1 MCSILIVE
9 LTDILFFVLGF
20 LSEVVGTMAGFGSS
34 TIFLPLSSYF
44 VDFKT
49 ALVLVAI
56 FHLFGNASR
65 LVFFRHGLDRRI
77 LLFFGV
83 PSFAFSLI
91 GATLVGELSQS
102 ILKLILGIFLVA
114 LCATFLIKPK
124 LSFPTNT
131 RTLSFGGGVS
141 GFIVGLIGTGGALRA
156 AFLTGLKIDK
166 TKYIATTAVIALGT
180 DATRIPSYV
189 SSGFLPESYYYYI
202 PILFAIAVGGSFVG
216 RKIVNR
222 INQEKF
228 KKMVLVAVIL
238 ASIKFIIDGIIEI

>member
-1 MCSILIVE
+1 ME
-9 LTDILFFVLGF
+9 PTDILFFIVGF
-20 LSEVVGTMAGFGSS
+20 LSEVIGTMAGFGSS

-49 ALVLVAI
+49 ALALVAI
-56 FHLFGNASR
+56 FHLFGNISR
-65 LVFFRHGLDRRI
+65 LAFFRHGLDKKV
-77 LLFFGV
+77 LLLFGV

-91 GATLVGELSQS
+91 GATLVGDLSQT
-102 ILKLILGIFLVA
+102 ILKLVLGIFLISI
-114 LCATFLIKPK
+114 CAVFLVRPK
-124 LSFPTNT
+124 LAFPSSPKS
-131 RTLSFGGGVS
+131 LAIGGGVS

-166 TKYIATTAVIALGT
+166 AKYIATAAVIALGT

-189 SSGFLPESYYYYI
+189 SHGFLPESYYYYI

-216 RKIVNR
+216 RKIVNK
-222 INQEKF
+222 IDQEKF

-238 ASIKFIIDGIIEI
+238 ASIKFIIDGIVGFQT

>member
-1 MCSILIVE
+1 ME
-9 LTDILFFVLGF
+9 PADIIFFIIGF

-44 VDFKT
+44 VDFKI

-56 FHLFGNASR
+56 FHLFGNISR
-65 LVFFRHGLDRRI
+65 LVFFRHGLDKRVL
-77 LLFFGV
+77 LLFGA

-91 GATLVGELSQS
+91 GATLVGDLSQI
-102 ILKLILGIFLVA
+102 ILKLILGIFLISICIA
-114 LCATFLIKPK
+114 FLVRPK
-124 LSFPTNT
+124 LAFPTNAKS
-131 RTLSFGGGVS
+131 LAVGGGAS

-166 TKYIATTAVIALGT
+166 AKYIATAAVIALGT

-189 SSGFLPESYYYYI
+189 SHGFLPEQYYYYI

-222 INQEKF
+222 IDQEKF
-228 KKMVLVAVIL
+228 KKMVLIAVIL
-238 ASIKFIIDGIIEI
+238 ASVKFIMDGITGFQT